1 MYLGKIVEIAPAGKL
16 HSRSQHPYTPGAA
29 LRRAFPRSRTQPTFI
44 RIRMSLAKAAI
55 NSDRA
60 IAEKLTGAWLPCQES
75 SALQWPAQSNYR
87 LKAEDVSY
95 TISIEPSPTPAKSP
109 PTHRTATR

>member
-44 RIRMSLAKAAI
+44 RIRVSLAKAAI

-60 IAEKLTGAWLPCQES
+60 IAEKLTGAG
-75 SALQWPAQSNYR
+75 YR
-87 LKAEDVSY
+87 
-95 TISIEPSPTPAKSP
+95 AKRAVRCNGRHSRI
-109 PTHRTATR
+109 TV